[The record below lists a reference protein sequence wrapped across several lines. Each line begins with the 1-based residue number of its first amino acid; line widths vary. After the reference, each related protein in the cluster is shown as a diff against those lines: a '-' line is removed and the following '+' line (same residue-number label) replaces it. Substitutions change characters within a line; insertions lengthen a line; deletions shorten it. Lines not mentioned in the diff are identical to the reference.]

1 MRKMGVKTES
11 IDRLFLELSHFTSAR
26 TEKEIKLARFVLR
39 LVERERLT
47 QLSQL
52 SIDAIHYLQ
61 EIGMDG

>member
-1 MRKMGVKTES
+1 VNTES
-11 IDRLFLELSHFTSAR
+11 IDRLFLELSQFTSAR